1 MNKILVFLLLFVISF
16 ANAQK
21 NLKPVR
27 LGQVTEAWLAGER
40 ESCISQLQ
48 KIYESDRTNLIT
60 VYNLGY
66 LNYLQGNLS
75 QALKLF
81 SEAKLIDL
89 NYPYS
94 NLNISK
100 IYEVSGN
107 LISAKNILL
116 AGLKTKSDNYQLQIA
131 LARIYYKLGET
142 AAAIEQYLN
151 IIDDFEEEFEPKI
164 ELAAIYRQQKNFKAV
179 KNLLE
184 FDDNEYPSSSALIE
198 KYRYFRDSGQIENA
212 KEILINICS
221 AYPRSEDLKIYQD
234 TLLLKYHLEQ
244 VPEPEK
250 IPKYNYIFD
259 PKEKLNYM
267 VEYGFL
273 KLGWLKVRVE
283 DELIINGRKVYRVVF
298 YIDSNPDFDF
308 VIALH
313 HIYESYIDAETLSA
327 VRSRL
332 YTPDGDD
339 NFVRMY
345 YFDYDIN
352 KFHSY
357 AVKTDGRYEFVEK
370 NLPNAAQDGTSM
382 LYLARGLVS
391 NKSDGKTVV
400 VINEKFKYAIID
412 FLNEIEEVEVKD
424 KDVNATKIF
433 AQAKFSGVAGMNG
446 DAYGWFS
453 NDNQSMPLQGE
464 IKIIIGSITVMVDDQ
479 DN

>member
-1 MNKILVFLLLFVISF
+1 MIKILLFLLLVSINF

-21 NLKPVR
+21 KLEPVR
-27 LGQVTEAWLAGER
+27 LDPITEAWLDGNRKECQ
-40 ESCISQLQ
+40 SLLQ
-48 KIYESDRTNLIT
+48 KKYETNPNDFTT

-66 LNYLQGNLS
+66 INYVQGTLS
-75 QALKLF
+75 NALKLF
-81 SEAKLIDL
+81 SEAKLIKAG
-89 NYPYS
+89 YPYT

-100 IYEVSGN
+100 IYEASGN

-116 AGLKTKSDNYQLQIA
+116 TGLEEKSDNYQLQIA
-131 LARIYYKLGET
+131 LARIYHKLGET
-142 AAAIEQYLN
+142 ASAIEQYLN
-151 IIDDFEEEFEPKI
+151 IIDDFEEEFEPKA
-164 ELAAIYRQQKNFKAV
+164 ELALIYRQQKNFKAA
-179 KNLLE
+179 KKLLE
-184 FDDNEYPSSSALIE
+184 FDDNEYPGSFALLE
-198 KYRYFRDSGQIENA
+198 KYRYFRDIGQAENA
-212 KEILINICS
+212 KNLLIQICS
-221 AYPRSEDLKIYQD
+221 AFPQSKELIMYQD
-234 TLLLKYHLEQ
+234 TLLSKYML
-244 VPEPEK
+244 EK
-250 IPKYNYIFD
+250 IPEPDKISKYNYTFD
-259 PKEKLNYM
+259 PNEKLNYM
-267 VEYGFL
+267 VEYGFI

-283 DELIINGRKVYRVVF
+283 DELMINGRKVYRVVF

-308 VIALH
+308 VISLH
-313 HIYESYIDAETLSA
+313 HIYESYIDAENLSA

-345 YFDYDIN
+345 YFDYDVN

-357 AVKTDGRYEFVEK
+357 AVKTDGRFEFVEK

-412 FLNEIEEVEVKD
+412 FLNEEEEVEVKD
-424 KDVNATKIF
+424 KDVIATKIF

-453 NDNQSMPLQGE
+453 TGNQSVPLKGE
-464 IKIIIGSITVMVDDQ
+464 IKIILGSITVLVDDQ
-479 DN
+479 F